1 MTINSYKN
9 KLIIVKGKYM
19 KRKSLLKTLSQPMEE
34 FFKVLWNFY
43 KTLMRKIINSLKPVK
58 VSY

>member
-43 KTLMRKIINSLKPVK
+43 KKLMRKIINSLKPVK